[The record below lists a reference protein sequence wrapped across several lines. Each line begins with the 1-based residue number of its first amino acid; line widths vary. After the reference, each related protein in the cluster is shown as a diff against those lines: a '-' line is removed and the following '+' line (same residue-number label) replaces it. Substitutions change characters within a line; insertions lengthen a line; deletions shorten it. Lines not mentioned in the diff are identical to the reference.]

1 MIYLGFPYGSNFG
14 WGVLGREVALALA
27 QLTEMRLLSPPNADQ
42 RLDDEFDRFQISKLL
57 ASAQEHGRQLGDAW
71 ELDGPVIQTAVG
83 RGLMP
88 FVPHLVPPAHVGYAV
103 FEDTILP
110 QAVVAQLREQYRHV
124 AAGSTYCAEIL
135 RRHGLTEVS
144 TVLHGVDTTLFC
156 PRPEPR
162 SFLKDRFIVFSGG
175 KFELRKGQD
184 IVIRAYKVF
193 QDRHRDVMLV
203 NSWSNNWPSSRD
215 TMSASKLI
223 HYIPPK
229 NNDHTAWMNYLLS
242 AHGIDLD
249 RVITVGPR
257 DHRLLPRLY
266 HATDLGLFPN
276 RAEGGNNM
284 VLMEYLACGKPA
296 LVSYNSGH
304 TDIVSRKNAVLIEGH
319 RPMQRHIDDELTAF
333 WSDPSVDETIDKLE
347 WCYQHRDQL
356 QPLGQQAAEDM
367 RQFSWTR
374 VAHSLLQ
381 CVRQVE
387 ATL

>member
-1 MIYLGFPYGSNFG
+1 
-14 WGVLGREVALALA
+14 
-27 QLTEMRLLSPPNADQ
+27 LSPPNADQ
-42 RLDDEFDRFQISKLL
+42 RLDDEFDRYQIRQLL
-57 ASAQEHGRQLGDAW
+57 TSPQEHGRQVGDSW
-71 ELDGPVIQTAVG
+71 QLDGPVIQTAVG
-83 RGLMP
+83 RPLVP
-88 FVPHLVPPAHVGYAV
+88 FVPHIVPPAHLGYAV

-110 QAVVAQLREQYRHV
+110 QPIIGQLRANYRHL
-124 AAGSTYCAEIL
+124 AAGSTHCAEIL

-144 TVLHGVDTTLFC
+144 TVMHGVDTTLFC

-162 SFLKDRFIVFSGG
+162 SFLNDRFILFSGG

-184 IVIRAYKVF
+184 IVILAYKVL
-193 QDRHRDVMLV
+193 QERHRDVMLV
-203 NSWSNNWPSSRD
+203 NSWSNNWPHSRD

-223 HYIPPK
+223 RYIPPK
-229 NNDHTAWMNYLLS
+229 DNDHVAWMNYLL
-242 AHGIDLD
+242 AVHGIDLD
-249 RVITVGPR
+249 RVITVSSR

-304 TDIVSRKNAVLIEGH
+304 TDIVSRKNAVLIEGQ
-319 RPMQRHIDDELTAF
+319 RPMQRHTDDELTAV

-356 QPLGQQAAEDM
+356 QPLAEQAAQDM
-367 RQFSWTR
+367 REFSWTR
-374 VAHSLLQ
+374 VAQGLVQ